1 MHPSIFD
8 VLIPNNDCIPTIMR
22 QGGEDG
28 IVYGS
33 HLVSHMHQLGDHA
46 IAACDGVR
54 NRRGDVAAVFLIVG
68 NGEEKLPPFTDMAAA
83 SSCSR

>member
-1 MHPSIFD
+1 
-8 VLIPNNDCIPTIMR
+8 MR
-22 QGGEDG
+22 QGDG

-68 NGEEKLPPFTDMAAA
+68 NGEEKIASIYTDMDG
-83 SSCSR
+83 SSIEQQQMRWGWMMV